1 MTETP
6 SPQEPSSAN
15 EIPQDAYRDPVVA
28 PVTKAKGHWSFH
40 LSMRGIGLIAEI
52 VGLGLVVIGLAAGFG
67 LWVLSGG
74 PINSEFITRQIASGI
89 ESRLPKG
96 YAVSLSSAE
105 ISEVVGGLH
114 LHVDGF
120 VIRDETGKSVIVAPR
135 AEIGFDG
142 LSLLVGR
149 LVPRDIDLSGL
160 LVAVTIKPDGSVA
173 ISEDLIEA
181 TEFNDPQ
188 IQTPQVDA
196 NDQTQAPLAI
206 GAFIDALSMHDSPLG
221 ILEKATLHNGILR
234 IDDQRRGRSLRY
246 RNLTLSFER
255 LNDQQID
262 FDLGA
267 DSDSGPWRVQAS
279 LKGKSDEAR
288 QLNLKT
294 SDLRVSEILG
304 FAERGSIPLR
314 TDMPL
319 SLELSV
325 DVDSKSQLT
334 GLKGAIKGG
343 RTTIILDDPRAPPIR
358 VDEVKGEFALSDDA
372 SRIVIPLIEFA
383 SAETHWRISGEVRL
397 PHLAEEGWDFIL
409 RSGGA
414 TMMGDGTGRPP
425 ITIDRFSLSGTI
437 TAGSKATRIDAL
449 EIIGPELNLT
459 GNALI
464 GAAEGRDGF
473 RLFLNAK
480 NSSTLNVL
488 AFWPSF
494 LVPEVR
500 TYLGQSIEAG
510 MMSEAR
516 YALDLDPQS
525 LTAALAGKP
534 IPDSTV
540 SLDLSFIDG
549 IMRVDKGL
557 PRLVHMKGRVRATG
571 KTVGIDI
578 DRGQL
583 ELPEGRTLDMPSGT
597 YRVPNTDI
605 VPAPA
610 DVAFRL
616 QGSAADFATA
626 MQAEMLKSV
635 TAPSLDPKQTSGTM
649 QMDVKL
655 RFVQKPDLK
664 PQEIEVGA
672 EGVFQNFQT
681 DHAFGRE
688 PLENGTVR
696 IKVNGDGLLINGE
709 GLLAGAQSQFELR
722 QAKGA
727 VTQDATVSMII
738 DEALREKKQMRT
750 QNLLNGPVTLTLKLS
765 GIGGQKIKGT
775 GDLDLQK
782 ASVNGLIPGWT
793 RPAGK
798 PGKATFTFTLLPDQ
812 SIKLGDLIFD
822 DSSIALKGS
831 AEISPD
837 GDLKS
842 VSLTQLRVI
851 ANDKVSASFERLPQG
866 YRVKIQGDTLDGR
879 ALIKTITAPGKNSTT
894 SGQDVDL
901 DLKVGTLTGFNSEVM
916 RNADIRIQTK
926 SGALKD
932 LRIDG
937 KLAQQ
942 AVIAQPARGENG
954 QPAFVIQTA
963 DAGALLRFTDIYKRM
978 NTGALSLQIAATGEP
993 LDGTI
998 SVRRFAILDEE
1009 VLAQLNAQPGAPGG
1023 KPIIT
1028 DPRNVQFN
1036 RLAASFTLGSGRIT
1050 VKDGVISGPVIGAS
1064 IEGTIDYAKS
1074 GIDLRGAIV
1083 PAYIVNN
1090 IFNKLPLI
1098 GQLLGGENEGIF
1110 SINYRAVGPLSSPSI
1125 SYNPLSVVA
1134 PGFLRKLFEDRTP
1147 SEGVKPP
1154 AVVPKAQ

>member
-6 SPQEPSSAN
+6 TPQEP
-15 EIPQDAYRDPVVA
+15 PHRDEPLEAASRDSVVLPA
-28 PVTKAKGHWSFH
+28 ARTKRHWSFH
-40 LSMRGIGLIAEI
+40 LSMRGIGLVAEI
-52 VGLGLVVIGLAAGFG
+52 VGIGLLVIGLIAGFG
-67 LWVLSGG
+67 LWTLSSG
-74 PINSEFITRQIASGI
+74 PINSEFITRQIAAGI
-89 ESRLPKG
+89 ESRLPRG

-120 VIRDETGKSVIVAPR
+120 VVRDDTGKSVIVAPR

-142 LSLLVGR
+142 LSLLFGR
-149 LVPRDIDLSGL
+149 LTPRDIDLSGL
-160 LVAVTIKPDGSVA
+160 LIAVTIKPDGTVA
-173 ISEDLIEA
+173 VSEDLIEA
-181 TEFNDPQ
+181 AEAVEQPKELQ
-188 IQTPQVDA
+188 QVEPT
-196 NDQTQAPLAI
+196 DQAQAPLAI
-206 GAFIDALSMHDSPLG
+206 GAFIDALSMRQSPLG

-246 RNLTLSFER
+246 RNLNLTFER
-255 LNDQQID
+255 IKDDQIELN
-262 FDLGA
+262 LGA
-267 DSDSGPWRVQAS
+267 DSDNGPWRVQAS
-279 LKGKSDEAR
+279 LKGKADESR

-319 SLELSV
+319 SLDLSI
-325 DVDSKSQLT
+325 DVDNKSQLT

-343 RTTIILDDPRAPPIR
+343 RATIILDDPRAPPIR
-358 VDEVKGEFALSDDA
+358 VDEVKGEFALSDDS

-397 PHLAEEGWDFIL
+397 PQIAADGWDFVL

-414 TMMGDGTGRPP
+414 TMMGDGSGRAP
-425 ITIDRFSLSGTI
+425 ISIDRFSLSGTI
-437 TAGSKATRIDAL
+437 IAGFKATRIDAL
-449 EIIGPELNLT
+449 EIIGPDLNLT

-464 GAAEGRDGF
+464 GTAEGRDGF

-480 NSSTLNVL
+480 NSLSLNVL

-500 TYLGQSIEAG
+500 SYLGQSIEAG

-516 YALDLDPQS
+516 YALDLDPEG
-525 LTAALAGKP
+525 LAAALTGKP
-534 IPDSTV
+534 IPDKAV
-540 SLDLSFIDG
+540 ALDIAFNDG
-549 IMRVDKGL
+549 VMRVDKGL
-557 PRLVHMKGRVRATG
+557 PRLINMKGRVRATG
-571 KTVGIDI
+571 KTVGIDL

-583 ELPEGRTLDMPSGT
+583 ELPEGHRLDVPSGT

-616 QGSAADFATA
+616 QGGAAEFATA

-655 RFVQKPDLK
+655 HFPQKPDLK
-664 PQEIEVGA
+664 PQEIELSA
-672 EGVFQNFQT
+672 EGVFQNFHT

-688 PLENGTVR
+688 PLENGSVR
-696 IKVNGDGLLINGE
+696 IKANGDGLLINGE
-709 GLLAGAQSQFELR
+709 GLLAGAPSQFEVK
-722 QAKGA
+722 QAKNSP
-727 VTQDATVSMII
+727 TQDATVSMII
-738 DEALREKKQMRT
+738 DDALREKKQMRT
-750 QNLLNGPVTLTLKLS
+750 QNLLNGPVTLSLKLT

-775 GDLDLQK
+775 GDLDFQK
-782 ASVNGLIPGWT
+782 ASVAGLIPGWT

-798 PGKATFTFTLLPDQ
+798 PGKATFSFSLLPDQ
-812 SIKLGDLIFD
+812 SIKLSDLVFD
-822 DSSIALKGS
+822 DPSISFKGS
-831 AEISPD
+831 AEIAPE

-842 VSLTQLRVI
+842 VSLLQLRVMQ
-851 ANDKVSASFERLPQG
+851 NDKVSASLERVAQG
-866 YRVKIQGDTLDGR
+866 LRVKIQGDTLDGR
-879 ALIKTITAPGKNSTT
+879 ALIKTVTAPGKNSAT
-894 SGQDVDL
+894 SGQDIEL
-901 DLKVGTLTGFNSEVM
+901 DLKVATLTGFNSEVM

-926 SGALKD
+926 SGALKE

-942 AVIAQPARGENG
+942 SVIAQPARGENG
-954 QPAFVIQTA
+954 QPVFIIQTA
-963 DAGALLRFTDIYKRM
+963 DAGALLRFTDLYKRM
-978 NTGALSLQIAATGEP
+978 NTGALSLQISATGEP
-993 LDGTI
+993 LDGVLTI
-998 SVRRFAILDEE
+998 RRFAILDEE

-1036 RLAASFTLGSGRIT
+1036 RLAASFTLGSGRI
-1050 VKDGVISGPVIGAS
+1050 VIKDGVISGPVIGAS

-1083 PAYIVNN
+1083 PAYLVNN
-1090 IFNKLPLI
+1090 LFNKLPLI

-1134 PGFLRKLFEDRTP
+1134 PGFLRKLFEDRTT

-1154 AVVPKAQ
+1154 SDVPKPQ

>member
-1 MTETP
+1 MTENP
-6 SPQEPSSAN
+6 SPQETPHSDEAR
-15 EIPQDAYRDPVVA
+15 EATAADRGVVPA
-28 PVTKAKGHWSFH
+28 AHARRHWSFH
-40 LSMRGIGLIAEI
+40 LSMRGIGLVAEI
-52 VGLGLVVIGLAAGFG
+52 VGIGLLIVGLIAGFG
-67 LWVLSGG
+67 LWTLSSG
-74 PINSEFITRQIASGI
+74 PINSEFVTRQIATGI

-96 YAVSLSSAE
+96 YSVSLSGAE

-149 LVPRDIDLSGL
+149 LVPRDIDLAGL
-160 LVAVTIKPDGSVA
+160 LIAVTIKPDGTVA

-181 TEFNDPQ
+181 AESSES
-188 IQTPQVDA
+188 TPPAPAPSRD
-196 NDQTQAPLAI
+196 DQTLAPLAI
-206 GAFIDALSMHDSPLG
+206 GAFIDALSLHQGPLG
-221 ILEKATLHNGILR
+221 ILKKATLRNGILR
-234 IDDQRRGRSLRY
+234 IDDQRRGQSLRY
-246 RNLTLSFER
+246 RNLNLTFDR
-255 LNDQQID
+255 LNEEQID
-262 FDLGA
+262 FDIGA
-267 DSDSGPWRVQAS
+267 DADNGPWRVQAS
-279 LKGKSDEAR
+279 LKGKADEAR

-325 DVDSKSQLT
+325 EVDSKSQLT

-343 RTTIILDDPRAPPIR
+343 RATIILDDPKAPPIR

-372 SRIVIPLIEFA
+372 TRIVIPLIEFA
-383 SAETHWRISGEVRL
+383 NAETHWRISGEVRL

-414 TMMGDGTGRPP
+414 TLMSDGSGRAPV
-425 ITIDRFSLSGTI
+425 TIDQFSLSGTI
-437 TAGSKATRIDAL
+437 TSGFKATRIDAL
-449 EIIGPELNLT
+449 EIIGPDLNLT

-464 GAAEGRDGF
+464 GSAEGRDGF
-473 RLFLNAK
+473 RLFIKAT
-480 NSSTLNVL
+480 NSSSLNVL

-500 TYLGQSIEAG
+500 AYLGQSIEAG

-525 LTAALAGKP
+525 LAAALVSKP
-534 IPDSTV
+534 IPDSSV
-540 SLDLSFIDG
+540 ALDLSFNDG
-549 IMRVDKGL
+549 TMRVDKGL
-557 PRLVHMKGRVRATG
+557 PRLIHMKGRVHATG
-571 KTVGIDI
+571 KTVGIEI
-578 DRGQL
+578 DHGQI
-583 ELPEGRTLDMPSGT
+583 ELPEGHTLDVPSGT
-597 YRVPNTDI
+597 YRVPNTDLN
-605 VPAPA
+605 PAPA

-616 QGSAADFATA
+616 QGSASDFASA
-626 MQAEMLKSV
+626 MHAEMLKSV
-635 TAPSLDPKQTSGTM
+635 TAPTLDPTQTSGIM
-649 QMDVKL
+649 QMDIKL
-655 RFVQKPDLK
+655 HFPQKPDLK
-664 PQEIEVGA
+664 PQDIELSA
-672 EGVFQNFQT
+672 DGVFQNFHT

-688 PLENGTVR
+688 PLENGTVHV
-696 IKVNGDGLLINGE
+696 KVNGEGLLINGE
-709 GLLAGAQSQFELR
+709 GLLAGASSQFELR
-722 QAKGA
+722 QAKNSP
-727 VTQDATVSMII
+727 TQDATVTMII
-738 DEALREKKQMRT
+738 DDALREKKQMRT
-750 QNLLNGPVTLTLKLS
+750 QNLLNGPVTLSLKLT
-765 GIGGQKIKGT
+765 GIGGPKIRGV

-782 ASVNGLIPGWT
+782 ASVSGLIPGWN
-793 RPAGK
+793 RPTGK
-798 PGKATFTFTLLPDQ
+798 PGKVTFTFALLPDQ
-812 SIKLGDLIFD
+812 SIRLGDLIFD
-822 DSSIALKGS
+822 DPSITLKGS

-842 VSLTQLRVI
+842 VSLSQLRVN
-851 ANDKVSASFERLPQG
+851 ANDKVAANFERVPQG

-879 ALIKTITAPGKNSTT
+879 ALIKTITATGKNSVT
-894 SGQDVDL
+894 SGQDIDL
-901 DLKVGTLTGFNSEVM
+901 DLKVGTLTGFNNEVM
-916 RNADIRIQTK
+916 RNADIRVQTK

-942 AVIAQPARGENG
+942 SVLAQPARGENG
-954 QPAFVIQTA
+954 QPVFVIQSA
-963 DAGALLRFTDIYKRM
+963 DAGALLRFTDLYKRM
-978 NTGALSLQIAATGEP
+978 NTGALSLQLSATGEP
-993 LDGTI
+993 LDGTLTI
-998 SVRRFAILDEE
+998 RRFAILDEE
-1009 VLAQLNAQPGAPGG
+1009 VLAQLSAQPGAPGG

-1050 VKDGVISGPVIGAS
+1050 IKDGVISGPVIGAS

-1083 PAYIVNN
+1083 PAYIVNSL
-1090 IFNKLPLI
+1090 FNKLPLI

-1110 SINYRAVGPLSSPSI
+1110 SINYRAVGPLSSPNI

-1134 PGFLRKLFEDRTP
+1134 PGFLRKLFEDRTT

-1154 AVVPKAQ
+1154 SDVPKPQ